1 MQQPTCEICG
11 DPTDATVCR
20 RETRSLAEYLTE
32 VIRLDLAVEV
42 QTSIARLAQ
51 HGERG
56 GFSPAPAEL
65 EEDEDLDDERRR
77 LPVMTHGWA
86 ARLDKPKRG
95 ALLSTALPYLPGMAN
110 RAYAA
115 INDITTTAR
124 DIAETRQIQVLMPGM
139 MEGPLCRAGYGCRH
153 QSCAVIRG
161 RRVDHPA
168 ARAAQFLLTQLDWI
182 RKHGDAAAYVDE
194 LSAAAALL
202 ARCVDRPPTA
212 AYAGPC
218 WVKLEDGRC
227 DFELYA
233 PEGASTVKCGG
244 CGTVHDMDARRRWLR
259 GEAED
264 ALAIA
269 ATLAAGLSSLDM
281 PVTSSAI
288 RNLAA
293 RGRIVAHGHDP
304 HGRPLYRVGDV
315 VDVLIDQARRKAGAA
330 A

>member
-11 DPTDATVCR
+11 DPTDATICR
-20 RETRSLAEYLTE
+20 REIRSLAGYLSE
-32 VIRLDLAVEV
+32 VIKLDLAVEV

-51 HGERG
+51 HGHRG
-56 GFSPAPAEL
+56 GFSPAHAEQ
-65 EEDEDLDDERRR
+65 EPDDDQGDERLR
-77 LPVMTHGWA
+77 LPLMAHGWA
-86 ARLDKPKRG
+86 ARLERPKRG

-115 INDITTTAR
+115 INAITTTAR
-124 DIAETRQIQVLMPGM
+124 DIAETRGIDVLLPDLMQ
-139 MEGPLCRAGYGCRH
+139 GPLCRAGYGCRH
-153 QSCAVIRG
+153 QSCAIIRG

-182 RKHGDAAAYVDE
+182 RRHADAAAYVEE

-202 ARCVDRPPTA
+202 NRCVDRPPNA

-218 WVKLEDGRC
+218 WEELDDGRC

-233 PEGASTVKCGG
+233 PEGAATVKCGG
-244 CGTVHDMDARRRWLR
+244 CGVTHDMDARRRWLR
-259 GEAED
+259 GEAQD

-288 RNLAA
+288 RNLAS
-293 RGRIVAHGHDP
+293 RGRIAAHGHDP